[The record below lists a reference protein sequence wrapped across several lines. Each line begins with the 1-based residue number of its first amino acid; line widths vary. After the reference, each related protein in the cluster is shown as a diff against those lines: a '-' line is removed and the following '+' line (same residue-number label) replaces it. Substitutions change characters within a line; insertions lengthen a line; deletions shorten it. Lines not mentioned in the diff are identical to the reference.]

1 MASSRRQADTAT
13 RFQVLLERLKSGEA
27 KKMQAFL
34 VEMDK
39 LLRIRLGATEFQR
52 SRIDA
57 QLAQVAADLRYIR
70 GQAQS
75 ELMPDLRGI
84 AEYAAEQFPQAQLW
98 PAEREARALARSLC
112 AEMHSGFTALR
123 SACPMNIEA
132 HLPDVGA
139 VALRDKP
146 AVVVGFGGYPTI
158 PALSAADVAPD
169 ESSFAKFVSEGSTS
183 SQTVSATLS
192 APPSCA
198 ASGA

>member
-84 AEYAAEQFPQAQLW
+84 AEYAAEF
-98 PAEREARALARSLC
+98 ETRALGKEVVNYRVA
-112 AEMHSGFTALR
+112 APVQVYAAAL
-123 SACPMNIEA
+123 A
-132 HLPDVGA
+132 
-139 VALRDKP
+139 KP
-146 AVVVGFGGYPTI
+146 LSDRKSVV
-158 PALSAADVAPD
+158 
-169 ESSFAKFVSEGSTS
+169 
-183 SQTVSATLS
+183 
-192 APPSCA
+192 
-198 ASGA
+198 